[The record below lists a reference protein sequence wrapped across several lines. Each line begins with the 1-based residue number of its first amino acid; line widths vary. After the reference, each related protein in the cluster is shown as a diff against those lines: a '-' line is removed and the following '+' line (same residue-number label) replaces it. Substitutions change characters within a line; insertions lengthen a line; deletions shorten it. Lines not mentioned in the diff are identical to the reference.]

1 MYPFQELFI
10 YLTHFAFKYL
20 CTHLHRKLLNLS
32 LMDLFF
38 QDSQLK
44 EDIQEVDLKELNV
57 DGLSNFTELK
67 LLDDLGKSLFV
78 VFILSITSNDQAYVL
93 WTCRKQSSFFQIFL
107 PKTQNYIH
115 IPTFPSFFVSN

>member
-1 MYPFQELFI
+1 MHAPAPKATQF
-10 YLTHFAFKYL
+10 
-20 CTHLHRKLLNLS
+20 S

-67 LLDDLGKSLFV
+67 LLDDLGKSPFV
-78 VFILSITSNDQAYVL
+78 VFILSITSNDQAHVL
-93 WTCRKQSSFFQIFL
+93 
-107 PKTQNYIH
+107 
-115 IPTFPSFFVSN
+115 